1 MLSSGCHVTELRE
14 GAWTLAQNFRRT
26 VRARRRRASVAAVG
40 SAFVVG
46 FTARA
51 NVRRQC
57 CDLMQMN
64 RPGAQRD
71 TARGY
76 LHSQRAG
83 ERVEAV
89 AALAADSMSRVP
101 GDSRPGDASPGR

>member
-1 MLSSGCHVTELRE
+1 MTRILRIDACWVGALIAVVGLRPFGSKARPRE
-14 GAWTLAQNFRRT
+14 GSAETSRRN
-26 VRARRRRASVAAVG
+26 VDRGASLHSVSRREDGAGATRRASVAAVG

-71 TARGY
+71 
-76 LHSQRAG
+76 
-83 ERVEAV
+83 
-89 AALAADSMSRVP
+89 
-101 GDSRPGDASPGR
+101 